1 MGFTGPAQPRIQR
14 AIAGHGAPAAQWC
27 MHIHRLVLILILLA
41 PAGRAEQ
48 YLHPQPGTAMS
59 ANARLD
65 YSAYVA
71 GLNIINLQVGLDL
84 TPGRYTLALHHVT
97 AGAFG
102 LMFAGDI
109 RSKAEGTWQGNA
121 PMPRRFVSA
130 GLWRGEDHRTEIE
143 YLNGNPQIRSLV
155 PAEVD
160 ARDPVPEAMRRATV
174 DSLSAVAMLIH
185 SVATSGSCDGQVT
198 TFDGRRVVTS
208 TARTVG
214 PESLP
219 VESRSSFSGS
229 TLRCDF
235 DGLEI
240 AGFPRD
246 VDPVVAR
253 RIQHA
258 VVWFAPVLPNQ
269 PPLPVLMQ
277 FETRF
282 LGHVTLYLTHSA
294 ANALVAELTP
304 P

>member
-1 MGFTGPAQPRIQR
+1 
-14 AIAGHGAPAAQWC
+14 
-27 MHIHRLVLILILLA
+27 MHIYLLAIVMLLLA

-48 YLHPQPGTAMS
+48 NLLPTPGVATS

-71 GLNIINLQVGLDL
+71 GLNIINLQAGLDL
-84 TPGRYTLALHHVT
+84 TPAHYTLAMHHVT

-102 LMFAGDI
+102 VLFSGDV
-109 RSKAEGTWQGNA
+109 RSKSEGVWQGNA

-130 GLWRGEDHRTEIE
+130 GIWRGEDHRTDIE
-143 YLNGNPQIRSLV
+143 YSNGNPQIRALV
-155 PAEVD
+155 PSEVE

-185 SVATSGSCDGQVT
+185 SVATTGGCDGRVT

-208 TARTVG
+208 TARTIGQEV
-214 PESLP
+214 LP
-219 VESRSSFSGS
+219 LDSRSSFSGS

-235 DGLEI
+235 DGQEI

-246 VDPVVAR
+246 VDPVAAR

-258 VVWFAPVLPNQ
+258 AVWFAAVLPNQ

-282 LGHVTLYLTHSA
+282 LGHVTLYLTHA
-294 ANALVAELTP
+294 GANALVAELTP